1 LHSYKSSLTNLSN
14 EIKTA
19 SKNITSIQYNSLNLP
34 SKVTFKDGSTITY
47 LYAADGTK
55 LRTVH
60 KTGSTATTTDYCGN
74 VVYENGS
81 QKYLLTEEGYV
92 TLADNK
98 YHYYL
103 KDHQGNN
110 RVVISSTG
118 TVEETNHYY
127 PFGEVFAATNN
138 VQPYKYNGKEFDN
151 KNGLN
156 WYDYGARHYDAALGR
171 FISVDPMAEKLYA
184 WSPYVYCLNNPTVY
198 VDKNGEFPFLPN
210 LIGAVLGGAVEYGGQ
225 IVGNIMTKGF
235 IPSAFTEIDVADLAV
250 AMSEGFV
257 TSGGSIIR
265 NAMTKTLIGVGTE
278 VLQNAVDVKISS
290 EGMDV
295 SVNDIKE
302 IAGNTA
308 IGLVG
313 AQVKTSKN
321 VSVMQ
326 PKSNNQVVKQARQQH
341 HAQGKSLSAAEAK
354 RLQLQNK
361 SRNEMIKEVNKAVS
375 DYSNETVGDVLSS
388 SIKSLIDEEEKEKI
402 K

>member
-1 LHSYKSSLTNLSN
+1 MHSYKSCLTNLSN

-171 FISVDPMAEKLYA
+171 FVSVDPLAEEYSST
-184 WSPYVYCLNNPTVY
+184 SPYGYCLNDPIRFVDPDGKKIRIGTFWQRLGVALGMKIEFIEKVSEQFEQNNELNSTVKSVY
-198 VDKNGEFPFLPN
+198 AELENSDLVFDVLPLSESPKGTKIGNHVIPDEKIVPGESQ
-210 LIGAVLGGAVEYGGQ
+210 GA
-225 IVGNIMTKGF
+225 
-235 IPSAFTEIDVADLAV
+235 
-250 AMSEGFV
+250 
-257 TSGGSIIR
+257 
-265 NAMTKTLIGVGTE
+265 TLYYDPDMKERPDGV
-278 VLQNAVDVKISS
+278 VRDPK
-290 EGMDV
+290 
-295 SVNDIKE
+295 
-302 IAGNTA
+302 
-308 IGLVG
+308 IGL
-313 AQVKTSKN
+313 A
-321 VSVMQ
+321 
-326 PKSNNQVVKQARQQH
+326 H
-341 HAQGKSLSAAEAK
+341 
-354 RLQLQNK
+354 
-361 SRNEMIKEVNKAVS
+361 EMGHLKDLMDGKAVS
-375 DYSNETVGDVLSS
+375 SDVKKVIQGDKVEKTKMEQNERT
-388 SIKSLIDEEEKEKI
+388 SLMLENKIREALGYEKREKYFENIDN
-402 K
+402 